1 MVAESF
7 PEKVNFELRARNKG
21 IYAKSIPEEEL
32 AKLKEQT
39 EGEGSQSMLNYMEEE
54 FKVEQECGHGP
65 YPTEPSTPGCS
76 GVLDK
81 LCYYF
86 KKQS

>member
-39 EGEGSQSMLNYMEEE
+39 EGEGS
-54 FKVEQECGHGP
+54 
-65 YPTEPSTPGCS
+65 
-76 GVLDK
+76 
-81 LCYYF
+81 
-86 KKQS
+86 